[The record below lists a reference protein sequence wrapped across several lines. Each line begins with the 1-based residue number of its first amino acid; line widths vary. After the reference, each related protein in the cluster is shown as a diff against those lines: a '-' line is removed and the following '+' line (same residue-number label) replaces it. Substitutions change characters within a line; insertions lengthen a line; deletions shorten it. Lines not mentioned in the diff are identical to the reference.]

1 MTDSVISKVL
11 ERPMYCQKR
20 AQRWNRNNMTVCF
33 LLRKPNTCRI
43 ENVFVSLAGRMFTAP
58 CSFT

>member
-1 MTDSVISKVL
+1 MTDPVITKVL

-20 AQRWNRNNMTVCF
+20 AQRWICNNMTVCF
-33 LLRKPNTCRI
+33 LLRKPYTCRI
-43 ENVFVSLAGRMFTAP
+43 ENVFVSLTDRMFTAT